1 MACGKI
7 AISDG
12 KVTKGASMSCVR
24 YPSAG
29 CLVEYLEGNSVQIA
43 MILEESSGRLRLLL
57 PNRKEVKLAASRLLP
72 WSGPA
77 LSSLPGKD
85 DAARLLEEHKKRRE
99 ELCAGINV
107 LDVWDL
113 AQGEVESA
121 QADWFAELFSSEPDI
136 DTVAAYGHSLLACKS
151 HFRFQPPEFQVFPA
165 ETVEK
170 RLTEQKAKEAR
181 EAIVAGGANF
191 LRLLWDVACKKR
203 QLPVPDG
210 PEWPEPDAAGRIF
223 AILRAQM
230 TDPDRQDSDQI
241 WPMLS
246 RGLPDVPHLPLQLL
260 VAAGQLPAHYNFWLD
275 RAGYAPGDSWWQG
288 LVENQDALQDVNS
301 LTERLEQCD
310 LPFVSIDSATT
321 RDIDDAFHVKKL
333 DDGFALTLALACPAL
348 GWEFGSKFDLAVRQ
362 RGTSIYLPEGTCNML
377 PEDLANDRF
386 SLLARVPRPALC
398 ISLELDRTGKCLDC
412 RPFVARVRLAANLNY
427 HDCQKVLDGFG
438 KGQIDADLQT
448 GDQAEN
454 PALPYAEQLAIGLE
468 LARSRIDA
476 RIAAGAVI
484 MDRPEPVI
492 RLEGDG
498 ENTVVSLEQSEPA
511 TDANLL
517 VAEMMILAS
526 AAIADWAEARQL
538 QLIHRVQDVVV
549 PREYAGVWTKP
560 ADMARIMRALIPSG
574 LDVQARPHAALG
586 LARYAPV
593 TSPLRRYTDLVNEAQ
608 VMAAIAGGQGIFDA
622 TGLENILRSL
632 NPALEAAGQV
642 QRFRP
647 RYWKLLHIRQKGD
660 KAWWPGVI
668 TEEGEMF
675 VTVSLP
681 EAGLFVRGLRRQF
694 DDRACPGLPVQ
705 VRLGRVNP
713 LYNEIRIIEAV
724 TDDGQEV

>member
-1 MACGKI
+1 
-7 AISDG
+7 
-12 KVTKGASMSCVR
+12 MSCVR
-24 YPSAG
+24 YPSTG
-29 CLVEYLEGNSVQIA
+29 CLVEYLEGNSVLIA
-43 MILEESSGRLRLLL
+43 MILEEASGRLRLLL

-85 DAARLLEEHKKRRE
+85 EAVRLLDEHKKKRDD
-99 ELCAGINV
+99 LSTAINA
-107 LDVWDL
+107 LEVWEL

-121 QADWFAELFSSEPDI
+121 QADWFAELFATDPDI
-136 DTVAAYGHSLLACKS
+136 DTIAAYGHSLLACKS

-170 RLTEQKAKEAR
+170 RLAEQKAREAR

-203 QLPVPDG
+203 QPPVPNG
-210 PEWPEPDAAGRIF
+210 PEWPEPAAAERIF

-230 TDPDRQDSDQI
+230 TDPDRQDSEQL
-241 WPMLS
+241 WPLLS

-260 VAAGQLPAHYNFWLD
+260 VAAGQLPVHYNFWFD
-275 RAGYAPGDSWWQG
+275 RAGYDPGDSWWQD
-288 LVENQDALQDVNS
+288 LTEDQDVLRDTDS
-301 LTERLEQCD
+301 LTDGLEQCD

-321 RDIDDAFHVKKL
+321 RDIDDAFHVEKL
-333 DDGFALTLALACPAL
+333 DNGYLLTLALACPAL
-348 GWEFGSKFDLAVRQ
+348 GWQFGSKFDLAVRQ
-362 RGTSIYLPEGTCNML
+362 RGTSIYLPEGTFNML
-377 PEDLANDRF
+377 PDRLANDSF
-386 SLLARVPRPALC
+386 SLLAAVPRPALC
-398 ISLELDRTGKCLDC
+398 IRLELDQTGNCLDC
-412 RPFVARVRLAANLNY
+412 KPFVAKVRLAANLNY
-427 HDCQKVLDGFG
+427 HDCQKVLDDLG
-438 KGQIDADLQT
+438 KGTGSADGLAD
-448 GDQAEN
+448 G
-454 PALPYAEQLAIGLE
+454 PALPYAEQLALGLE
-468 LARSRIDA
+468 LAKLRLEA
-476 RIAAGAVI
+476 RIAAGAVV
-484 MDRPEPVI
+484 MDRPDPVI
-492 RLEGDG
+492 RLEGEG
-498 ENTVVSLEQSEPA
+498 ENIVVALEQSEPA
-511 TDANLL
+511 PDANLL

-526 AAIADWAEARQL
+526 SAIADWAAEKQL
-538 QLIHRVQDVVV
+538 PMLHRVQDVVV
-549 PREYAGVWTKP
+549 PREYAGVWTRP

-574 LDVQARPHAALG
+574 LEVQARPHAALG
-586 LARYAPV
+586 LARYSPV

-608 VMAAIAGGQGIFDA
+608 VMAALAGDKEIFAA

-632 NPALEAAGQV
+632 NPALEAAGQI

-647 RYWKLLHIRQKGD
+647 RYWKLLHVRQKGD

-668 TEEGEMF
+668 TEEGEMH

-681 EAGLFVRGLRRQF
+681 ETGLFVRGLRRQF

-724 TDDGQEV
+724 TDDGQEA